1 MIKTLAGCIGKYKK
15 DSIIA
20 PLFVI
25 LEVLGEICIPFLVS
39 NLIDYGIDKGN
50 MDYILKIGSILVL
63 CTILTLIC
71 SFIAGRSAAI
81 ASQET
86 SGRLCMQRFK
96 IFHFLIL
103 ISFQPQVL
111 SQGSRLMF
119 HTFNTLMIWQF
130 FRRREP
136 RQCWLFRLQ
145 HLLELTKNSLSFPS
159 VYSLF
164 GMRTFL
170 HND

>member
-50 MDYILKIGSILVL
+50 MDYIFKIGSILVL

-81 ASQET
+81 ASCGFARNIRQAMYAKVQNFSFFNAT
-86 SGRLCMQRFK
+86 YPHSQVVLLFSFS
-96 IFHFLIL
+96 IFLSCIYL
-103 ISFQPQVL
+103 VYISI
-111 SQGSRLMF
+111 S
-119 HTFNTLMIWQF
+119 
-130 FRRREP
+130 
-136 RQCWLFRLQ
+136 
-145 HLLELTKNSLSFPS
+145 
-159 VYSLF
+159 
-164 GMRTFL
+164 
-170 HND
+170 